1 MARIGKMLAAGL
13 YFVGTTAV
21 SSEVYVTVAPVS
33 ELQERVTAEF
43 PASAEPI
50 ETSLLS
56 SGISAEILSIKARP
70 GDRVPKGTT
79 VVQLDC
85 RETEF
90 RRDLALQDLVFEYKQ
105 LKRRFH
111 KV

>member
-1 MARIGKMLAAGL
+1 MLHCRKQGVVMARIGKMLAAGL

-56 SGISAEILSIKARP
+56 SGISAEILSIRARP
-70 GDRVPKGTT
+70 G
-79 VVQLDC
+79 
-85 RETEF
+85 
-90 RRDLALQDLVFEYKQ
+90 RDDGGSVGLSGDGISS
-105 LKRRFH
+105 
-111 KV
+111 